1 MNVMMIFKNI
11 FCVFFTLEQ
20 LCINLF
26 SQWMKSYFDYKFVFI
41 ILLLIFIKFNYIM
54 KLVYIMKFN
63 CVLKFNYN
71 MKLNNIMKSNYKI
84 ELNKLL

>member
-1 MNVMMIFKNI
+1 MLWWYLKF
-11 FCVFFTLEQ
+11 FLCVFFTLEQ

-26 SQWMKSYFDYKFVFI
+26 SQWMNSSFDYKFVLI
-41 ILLLIFIKFNYIM
+41 IVLLIFIKFN
-54 KLVYIMKFN
+54 YIMKFN